1 MAKIKRS
8 TGKLIEGIL
17 NPPSGTALP
26 IEFHRNGVITGLK
39 QSIPVKRPN
48 QYVPNYKK

>member
-1 MAKIKRS
+1 MAKIKRG

-17 NPPSGTALP
+17 ESPSGTALP

-39 QSIPVKRPN
+39 QQIPVKRPN
-48 QYVPNYKK
+48 QYKRNE